1 MEIICKN
8 DQTINTSVRFSLKE
22 KYKYPSLKGLV
33 NIGSTCY
40 MNATLQCF
48 SQTEVLTSYFL
59 DPKNKNI
66 ITNGLFDNNNP
77 NNLRL
82 AKAYYMVASNL
93 SDNNGKNITNQMILN
108 LF

>member
-1 MEIICKN
+1 
-8 DQTINTSVRFSLKE
+8 
-22 KYKYPSLKGLV
+22 
-33 NIGSTCY
+33 

-59 DPKNKNI
+59 DPKNKDLI
-66 ITNGLFDNNNP
+66 INGNNNNP

-82 AKAYYMVASNL
+82 AKAYYMVVSNL